1 MINSILN
8 IIPRSLFSFLIFFA
22 FNLQSEDQS
31 DADSFF
37 EREAPVYPT
46 PDNLIGWIDSRQILT
61 LNGEWS
67 YIVDPMN
74 NGLPE
79 SSFFGGFPKNK
90 TQKTGM
96 ELIEYNFETAAKIQ
110 IPGAWNAADE
120 KLFFYRGPVWLYKKF
135 KYSPKKESLTHLYIE
150 GSNFTTRIFINGS
163 IVGKFEGGYVPF
175 NFEISKHLKDGEN
188 ILLVQ
193 TDNTLNESS
202 VPTQKTDWWPWGGIV
217 GDVYIVETPKQFIRN
232 AYLQLNP
239 ENFTQALFKL
249 EMNNKF
255 VGQEISLEIPEL
267 QFSNKFITNSSGA
280 ITENIKI
287 NPQLWSPSN
296 PKLYEVII
304 SSANESIK
312 DEIGFR
318 SIKTQGQ
325 KIYLNNTEVKFKG
338 IAMHSE
344 PIGINGPAFSRE
356 HFKELLLTAK
366 ELNINFVRAAH
377 YPYTRHLAKIADQF
391 GLMLWEEVPVY
402 WNIDWDNPE
411 TLSIAKNQITRLVQR
426 DQNRA
431 SVVVWSV
438 ANETPLS
445 ESRMKFLHALLSE
458 IELTDSSRLTTAA
471 LLSGSEEQFRS
482 LVLVLALQGAKSKW
496 VDPKEKAIFKSILDQ
511 ANISIDRELNFSL
524 SIADPLGESLDLISY
539 NEYFGWYYVTFFTD
553 QMMISEGTL
562 RELMFEVMPK
572 IKISSIFNKPI
583 HISEFGA
590 GAKYG
595 NHTNKIWSEEYQ
607 AKLYKHQLEMLSNN
621 PQIQGISPWVFKD
634 FRAMLRPL
642 PGIQD
647 FYNRKGLIDENGN
660 KKEAF
665 KVLADFYE
673 NKWHQ

>member
-1 MINSILN
+1 MLK
-8 IIPRSLFSFLIFFA
+8 IIFGFLIFCSI
-22 FNLQSEDQS
+22 NLYAEDQS

-37 EREAPVYPT
+37 GREAPIYPS
-46 PDNLIGWIDSRQILT
+46 PDHLIGWIDSRQILT

-110 IPGAWNAADE
+110 IPGAWNAGDE

-135 KYSPKKESLTHLYIE
+135 NYSPKKEALTHLYIE
-150 GSNFTTRIFINGS
+150 GSNFTTKIFLNGS
-163 IVGKFEGGYVPF
+163 IVGQFEGGYVPF
-175 NFEISKHLKDGEN
+175 NFDISEHLKKGEN
-188 ILLVQ
+188 ILMVQ

-202 VPTQKTDWWPWGGIV
+202 VPTHKTDWWPWGGIV
-217 GDVYIVETPKQFIRN
+217 GDVYIVETPRKFIQN

-239 ENFTQALFKL
+239 ENLSKALFKV
-249 EMNNKF
+249 EMHHKTS
-255 VGQEISLEIPEL
+255 GQRIKLEIPEL
-267 QFSNKFITNSSGA
+267 QFKAEYKTNSAGA
-280 ITENIKI
+280 ISENIKI
-287 NPQLWSPSN
+287 NPQLWSPLS
-296 PKLYEVII
+296 PKLYEVKI
-304 SSANESIK
+304 SSEAETISDK
-312 DEIGFR
+312 IGFR
-318 SIKTQGQ
+318 SIQTKGQ
-325 KIYLNNTEVKFKG
+325 KIYLNNREIQFKG

-344 PIGINGPAFSRE
+344 PIGIPGPAFSKE
-356 HFKELLLTAK
+356 HFQKLLLTAK
-366 ELNINFVRAAH
+366 DLNINFIRAAH
-377 YPYTRHLAKIADQF
+377 YPYTRHLAKVADQL

-402 WNIDWDNPE
+402 WNIDWDNSN
-411 TLSIAKNQITRLVQR
+411 TLNIAKNQITRLVQR

-445 ESRMKFLHALLSE
+445 SSRMKFLKALLAE
-458 IELTDSSRLTTAA
+458 IEINDSSRLSTAA

-482 LVLVLALQGAKSKW
+482 LVLVLALQGSKSQW
-496 VDPKEKAIFKSILDQ
+496 VSPKEKAIFQLILDQ
-511 ANISIDRELNFSL
+511 ANIPIDSELSFSL
-524 SIADPLGESLDLISY
+524 SIDDPLGESVDLISY

-553 QMMISEGTL
+553 QMKISEGTL
-562 RELMFEVMPK
+562 RKLMFEVMPD
-572 IKISSIFNKPI
+572 IKISSSFDKPI

-647 FYNRKGLIDENGN
+647 FYNRKGLIDESGN

-673 NKWHQ
+673 NKWDK

>member
-1 MINSILN
+1 MGN
-8 IIPRSLFSFLIFFA
+8 IIISRTFFSFLLIFA
-22 FNLQSEDQS
+22 FYLHSEDQS

-37 EREAPVYPT
+37 GREAPVYPSS
-46 PDNLIGWIDSRQILT
+46 DHLIGWIDSRQIQS

-90 TQKTGM
+90 IQITGM
-96 ELIEYNFETAAKIQ
+96 ELIEYNFETASKIQ
-110 IPGAWNAADE
+110 IPGAWNAIDE
-120 KLFFYRGPVWLYKKF
+120 RLFFYRGPVWLYKKF
-135 KYSPKKESLTHLYIE
+135 NYSPKKEALTHLYIE
-150 GSNFTTRIFINGS
+150 GSNFTTKIFLNGS
-163 IVGKFEGGYVPF
+163 IVGEFEGGYVPF
-175 NFEISKHLKDGEN
+175 NFNISKYLKEGEN

-217 GDVYIVETPKQFIRN
+217 GDVYVVETPKQFIQN

-239 ENFTQALFKL
+239 DDFSEVLFKL
-249 EMNNKF
+249 KMNKESS
-255 VGQEISLEIPEL
+255 GHIIKLEIPEL
-267 QFSNKFITNSSGA
+267 QFMAEYKTNSFGA
-280 ITENIKI
+280 ISENIKI
-287 NPQLWSPSN
+287 NPQLWSPLS
-296 PKLYEVII
+296 PKLYEVKI
-304 SSANESIK
+304 SSEAETISDK
-312 DEIGFR
+312 IGFR
-318 SIKTQGQ
+318 SIQTKGQ
-325 KIYLNNTEVKFKG
+325 KIYLNNSEIQFKG

-344 PIGINGPAFSRE
+344 PIGIPGPAFSKE
-356 HFKELLLTAK
+356 HFQKLLLTAK
-366 ELNINFVRAAH
+366 DLNINFIRAAH
-377 YPYTRHLAKIADQF
+377 YPYTRHLAKVADQL

-402 WNIDWDNPE
+402 WNIDWDNSN
-411 TLSIAKNQITRLVQR
+411 TLNIAKNQITRLVQR

-445 ESRMKFLHALLSE
+445 SSRMKFLKALLAE
-458 IELTDSSRLTTAA
+458 IEINDSSRLSTAA

-482 LVLVLALQGAKSKW
+482 LVLVLALQGAKSQW
-496 VDPKEKAIFKSILDQ
+496 VSPKEKAIFQLILDQ
-511 ANISIDRELNFSL
+511 ANIPIDSELSFSL
-524 SIADPLGESLDLISY
+524 SIDDPLGESVDLISY

-562 RELMFEVMPK
+562 RKLMFEVMPD
-572 IKISSIFNKPI
+572 IKISSSFDKPI

-647 FYNRKGLIDENGN
+647 FYNRKGLIDESGN

-673 NKWHQ
+673 NKWDK

>member
-1 MINSILN
+1 MRE
-8 IIPRSLFSFLIFFA
+8 IIFSRIFFFFLTVFTISLYA
-22 FNLQSEDQS
+22 EEKS

-37 EREAPVYPT
+37 ERDAPNYPS
-46 PDNLIGWIDSRQILT
+46 PDNLIGWIDSRQIT
-61 LNGEWS
+61 SLNGEWS

-110 IPGAWNAADE
+110 IPGAWNAIDE

-135 KYSPKKESLTHLYIE
+135 NYQLKKEAITHLYIE
-150 GSNFTTRIFINGS
+150 GSNFTTKIFINGS
-163 IVGKFEGGYVPF
+163 IVGEFEGGYVPF
-175 NFEISKHLKDGEN
+175 NFDISKYLKDGEN

-193 TDNTLNESS
+193 TDNTLNKSS

-217 GDVYIVETPKQFIRN
+217 GDVYILETPKKFIQN

-239 ENFTQALFKL
+239 EKFSEALFNV
-249 EMNNKF
+249 EMNQELS
-255 VGQEISLEIPEL
+255 GQRIVLEIPEL
-267 QFSNKFITNSSGA
+267 QFKDEFITNATGFIRES
-280 ITENIKI
+280 IKI
-287 NPQLWSPSN
+287 TPQLWSPDD
-296 PKLYEVII
+296 PKLYKVII
-304 SSANESIK
+304 STDQEIIS

-318 SIKTQGQ
+318 SIKVKGQ
-325 KIYLNNTEVKFKG
+325 NIYLNNSEIQFKG
-338 IAMHSE
+338 ISMHSE
-344 PIGINGPAFSRE
+344 PVGIPGPAFSKE
-356 HFKELLLTAK
+356 HFQDLLLTAK
-366 ELNINFVRAAH
+366 DLNINFIRAAH
-377 YPYTRHLAKIADQF
+377 YPYTRHLAKVADRL

-402 WNIDWDNPE
+402 WNIDWDNSE
-411 TLSIAKNQITRLVQR
+411 TLNIATNQITRLVQR

-445 ESRMKFLHALLSE
+445 SSRMKFLNTLLSE
-458 IELTDSSRLTTAA
+458 IEVIDSTRLTTAA
-471 LLSGSEEQFRS
+471 LLSGSEEQFKA
-482 LVLVLALQGAKSKW
+482 LVLVLALKGFNSQW
-496 VDPKEKAIFKSILDQ
+496 VNPQEKAIFRFILDQ
-511 ANISIDRELNFSL
+511 ANIPIDSELNFSI
-524 SIADPLGESLDLISY
+524 SIDDPLGESVDLISY

-562 RELMFEVMPK
+562 RKLMFEIMPS
-572 IKISSIFNKPI
+572 IKISSVFNKPI

-595 NHTNKIWSEEYQ
+595 NHSNKIWSENYQ
-607 AKLYKHQLEMLSNN
+607 ASLYRHQLEMLSNN
-621 PQIQGISPWVFKD
+621 PQIKGISPWVFKD

-665 KVLADFYE
+665 DVLADFYE
-673 NKWHQ
+673 NKWNK

>member
-1 MINSILN
+1 MRE
-8 IIPRSLFSFLIFFA
+8 IIFSRIFFFFLTFFTISLYA
-22 FNLQSEDQS
+22 EEKS

-37 EREAPVYPT
+37 EREAPNYPS
-46 PDNLIGWIDSRQILT
+46 PDNLIGWIDSRQIT
-61 LNGEWS
+61 SLNGEWS

-110 IPGAWNAADE
+110 IPGAWNAIDK

-135 KYSPKKESLTHLYIE
+135 NYQLKKEAITHLYIE
-150 GSNFTTRIFINGS
+150 GSNFTTKVFINGS
-163 IVGKFEGGYVPF
+163 IVGEFEGGYVPF
-175 NFEISKHLKDGEN
+175 NFDISKYLKDGEN
-188 ILLVQ
+188 ILLVH
-193 TDNTLNESS
+193 TDNTLNKSS

-217 GDVYIVETPKQFIRN
+217 GDVYILETPKKFIQN

-239 ENFTQALFKL
+239 ENFSEALFNV
-249 EMNNKF
+249 EMNQELS
-255 VGQEISLEIPEL
+255 GQRIVLEIPEL
-267 QFSNKFITNSSGA
+267 QFKDEFLTNARGFIRES
-280 ITENIKI
+280 IKI
-287 NPQLWSPSN
+287 TPQLWSPDD
-296 PKLYEVII
+296 PKLYKVII
-304 SSANESIK
+304 STDQEIIS

-318 SIKTQGQ
+318 SIKVKGQ
-325 KIYLNNTEVKFKG
+325 NIYLNNSEIQFKG
-338 IAMHSE
+338 ISMHSE
-344 PIGINGPAFSRE
+344 PIGIPGPAFSKE
-356 HFKELLLTAK
+356 HFQDLLLTAK
-366 ELNINFVRAAH
+366 DLNINFIRAAH
-377 YPYTRHLAKIADQF
+377 YPYTRHLAKVADRL

-402 WNIDWDNPE
+402 WNIDWDNSE
-411 TLSIAKNQITRLVQR
+411 TLNIATNQITRLVQR

-445 ESRMKFLHALLSE
+445 SSRMKFLNTLLSE
-458 IELTDSSRLTTAA
+458 IEVIDSTRLTTAA
-471 LLSGSEEQFRS
+471 LLSGSEEQFKA
-482 LVLVLALQGAKSKW
+482 LVLVLALKGFNSQW
-496 VDPKEKAIFKSILDQ
+496 VNPQEKAIFQFILDQ
-511 ANISIDRELNFSL
+511 ANIPIDSELNFSI
-524 SIADPLGESLDLISY
+524 SIDDPLGESVDLISY

-562 RELMFEVMPK
+562 RKLMFEIMPS
-572 IKISSIFNKPI
+572 IKISSFFNKPI

-595 NHTNKIWSEEYQ
+595 NHSNKIWSEEYQ

-621 PQIQGISPWVFKD
+621 PQIKGISPWVFKD

-647 FYNRKGLIDENGN
+647 FYNRKGLIDEHGN

-665 KVLADFYE
+665 AVLADFYE
-673 NKWHQ
+673 NKWEK

>member
-1 MINSILN
+1 MRE
-8 IIPRSLFSFLIFFA
+8 IIFSRIFFFFLTVFTISLYA
-22 FNLQSEDQS
+22 EEKS

-37 EREAPVYPT
+37 ERDAPNYPS
-46 PDNLIGWIDSRQILT
+46 PDNLIGWIDSRQIT
-61 LNGEWS
+61 SLNGEWS

-110 IPGAWNAADE
+110 IPGAWNAVDK

-135 KYSPKKESLTHLYIE
+135 NYQLKKEAITHLYIE
-150 GSNFTTRIFINGS
+150 GSNFTTKIFINGS
-163 IVGKFEGGYVPF
+163 IVGEFEGGYVPF
-175 NFEISKHLKDGEN
+175 NFDISKYLKDGEN

-193 TDNTLNESS
+193 TDNTLNKSS

-217 GDVYIVETPKQFIRN
+217 GDVYILETPKKFIQN

-239 ENFTQALFKL
+239 EKFSEALFNV
-249 EMNNKF
+249 EMNQKLS
-255 VGQEISLEIPEL
+255 GQRIVLEIPEL
-267 QFSNKFITNSSGA
+267 QFKDEFITNGTGFIRES
-280 ITENIKI
+280 IKI
-287 NPQLWSPSN
+287 TPQLWSPDD
-296 PKLYEVII
+296 PKLYKVII
-304 SSANESIK
+304 STDQEIIS

-318 SIKTQGQ
+318 SIKVKGQ
-325 KIYLNNTEVKFKG
+325 NIYLNNSEIQFKG
-338 IAMHSE
+338 ISMHSE
-344 PIGINGPAFSRE
+344 PIGIPGPAFSKE
-356 HFKELLLTAK
+356 HFQDLLLTAK
-366 ELNINFVRAAH
+366 DLNINFIRAAH
-377 YPYTRHLAKIADQF
+377 YPYTRHLAKVADRL

-402 WNIDWDNPE
+402 WNIDWDNSE
-411 TLSIAKNQITRLVQR
+411 TLNIATNQITRLVQR

-445 ESRMKFLHALLSE
+445 SSRMKFLKTLLSE
-458 IELTDSSRLTTAA
+458 IEAIDSTRLTTAA
-471 LLSGSEEQFRS
+471 LLSGSEEEFKA
-482 LVLVLALQGAKSKW
+482 LVLVLALQGVNSQW
-496 VDPKEKAIFKSILDQ
+496 VNPSEKAIFQFILDQ
-511 ANISIDRELNFSL
+511 ANIPIDSELNFSI
-524 SIADPLGESLDLISY
+524 SIDDPLGESVDLISY

-553 QMMISEGTL
+553 QMMIPEGTL
-562 RELMFEVMPK
+562 RKLMFEVMPN
-572 IKISSIFNKPI
+572 IKISSVFNKPI

-595 NHTNKIWSEEYQ
+595 NHSNKIWSEEYQ
-607 AKLYKHQLEMLSNN
+607 ARLYRHQLEMLSNN
-621 PQIQGISPWVFKD
+621 PQIKGISPWVFKD

-665 KVLADFYE
+665 DVLADFYE
-673 NKWHQ
+673 NKWNK

>member
-1 MINSILN
+1 MGN
-8 IIPRSLFSFLIFFA
+8 IIISRTFFSFLLIFA
-22 FNLQSEDQS
+22 FYLHSEDQS

-37 EREAPVYPT
+37 GREAPVYPSS
-46 PDNLIGWIDSRQILT
+46 DHLIGWIDSRQIQS

-90 TQKTGM
+90 IQKTGM
-96 ELIEYNFETAAKIQ
+96 ELIEYNFETASKIQ
-110 IPGAWNAADE
+110 IPGAWNAIDE
-120 KLFFYRGPVWLYKKF
+120 RLFFYRGPVWLYKKF
-135 KYSPKKESLTHLYIE
+135 NYSPKKEALTHLYIE
-150 GSNFTTRIFINGS
+150 GSNFTTKIFLNGS
-163 IVGKFEGGYVPF
+163 IVGEFEGGYVPF
-175 NFEISKHLKDGEN
+175 NFNISKYLKEGEN

-217 GDVYIVETPKQFIRN
+217 GDVYVVETPKQFIQN

-239 ENFTQALFKL
+239 DDFSEVLFKL
-249 EMNNKF
+249 EMNKESS
-255 VGQEISLEIPEL
+255 GHMIKLEIPEL
-267 QFSNKFITNSSGA
+267 QFKAEYKTNSLGA
-280 ITENIKI
+280 ISENIKI
-287 NPQLWSPSN
+287 NPQLWSPLS
-296 PKLYEVII
+296 PKLYEVKI
-304 SSANESIK
+304 SSEAETISDK
-312 DEIGFR
+312 IGFR
-318 SIKTQGQ
+318 SIQTKGQ
-325 KIYLNNTEVKFKG
+325 KIYLNNSEIQFKG

-344 PIGINGPAFSRE
+344 PIGIPGPAFSKE
-356 HFKELLLTAK
+356 HFQKLLLTAK
-366 ELNINFVRAAH
+366 DLNINFIRAAH
-377 YPYTRHLAKIADQF
+377 YPYTRHLAKVADQL

-402 WNIDWDNPE
+402 WNIDWDNSN
-411 TLSIAKNQITRLVQR
+411 TLNIAKNQIKRLVQR

-445 ESRMKFLHALLSE
+445 SSRMKFLKALLAE
-458 IELTDSSRLTTAA
+458 IEINDSSRLSTAA

-482 LVLVLALQGAKSKW
+482 LVLVLALQGAKSQW
-496 VDPKEKAIFKSILDQ
+496 VSPKEKAIFQLILDQ
-511 ANISIDRELNFSL
+511 ANIPIDSELSFSL
-524 SIADPLGESLDLISY
+524 SIDDPLGESVDLISY

-562 RELMFEVMPK
+562 RKLMFEVMPD
-572 IKISSIFNKPI
+572 IKISSSFDKPI

-647 FYNRKGLIDENGN
+647 FYNRKGLIDESGN

-673 NKWHQ
+673 NKWDK

>member
-1 MINSILN
+1 MRE
-8 IIPRSLFSFLIFFA
+8 IIFSRIFFFFLTFFTISLYA
-22 FNLQSEDQS
+22 EEKS

-37 EREAPVYPT
+37 EREAPNYPS
-46 PDNLIGWIDSRQILT
+46 PDNLIGWIDSRQIT
-61 LNGEWS
+61 SLNGEWS

-110 IPGAWNAADE
+110 IPGAWNAIDK

-135 KYSPKKESLTHLYIE
+135 NYQLKKEAITHLYIE
-150 GSNFTTRIFINGS
+150 GSNFTTKVFINGS
-163 IVGKFEGGYVPF
+163 IVGEFEGGYVPF
-175 NFEISKHLKDGEN
+175 NFDISKYLKDGEN
-188 ILLVQ
+188 ILLVH
-193 TDNTLNESS
+193 TDNTLNKSS

-217 GDVYIVETPKQFIRN
+217 GDVYILETPKKFIQN

-239 ENFTQALFKL
+239 ENFSEALFNV
-249 EMNNKF
+249 EMNQELS
-255 VGQEISLEIPEL
+255 GQRIVLEIPEL
-267 QFSNKFITNSSGA
+267 QFKDEFLTNARGFIRES
-280 ITENIKI
+280 IKI
-287 NPQLWSPSN
+287 TPQLWSPDD
-296 PKLYEVII
+296 PKLYKVII
-304 SSANESIK
+304 STDQEIIS

-318 SIKTQGQ
+318 SIKVKGQ
-325 KIYLNNTEVKFKG
+325 NIYLNNSEIQFKG
-338 IAMHSE
+338 ISMHSE
-344 PIGINGPAFSRE
+344 PIGIPGPAFSKE
-356 HFKELLLTAK
+356 HFQDLLLTAK
-366 ELNINFVRAAH
+366 DLNINFIRAAH
-377 YPYTRHLAKIADQF
+377 YPYTRHLAKVADRL

-402 WNIDWDNPE
+402 WNIDWDNSE
-411 TLSIAKNQITRLVQR
+411 TLNIATNQITRLVQR

-445 ESRMKFLHALLSE
+445 SSRMKFLNTLLSE
-458 IELTDSSRLTTAA
+458 IEVIDSTRLTTAA
-471 LLSGSEEQFRS
+471 LLSGSEEQFKA
-482 LVLVLALQGAKSKW
+482 LVLVLALKGFNSQW
-496 VDPKEKAIFKSILDQ
+496 VNPQEKAIFQFILDQ
-511 ANISIDRELNFSL
+511 ANIPIDSELNFSI
-524 SIADPLGESLDLISY
+524 SIDDPLGESVDLISY

-562 RELMFEVMPK
+562 RKLMFEIMPS
-572 IKISSIFNKPI
+572 IKISSFFNKPI

-595 NHTNKIWSEEYQ
+595 NHSNKIWSEEYQ

-621 PQIQGISPWVFKD
+621 PQIKGISPWVFKD

-647 FYNRKGLIDENGN
+647 FYNRKGLIDESGN

-665 KVLADFYE
+665 AVLADFYE
-673 NKWHQ
+673 NKWEK

>member
-1 MINSILN
+1 MIRPSQKHLYRAIFGYLIIFTLN
-8 IIPRSLFSFLIFFA
+8 LY
-22 FNLQSEDQS
+22 SEDQS

-37 EREAPVYPT
+37 KREAPVYPV
-46 PDNLIGWIDSRQILT
+46 PDHLIGWIDSRQILT

-90 TQKTGM
+90 IQKTGM

-110 IPGAWNAADE
+110 IPGAWNAEDE

-135 KYSPKKESLTHLYIE
+135 NYSPKKEALTHLYIE
-150 GSNFTTRIFINGS
+150 GSNFTSKVFLNGS
-163 IVGKFEGGYVPF
+163 IVGEFVGGYVPF
-175 NFEISKHLKDGEN
+175 NFNISKYLKEGEN

-193 TDNTLNESS
+193 TDNTLSESS
-202 VPTQKTDWWPWGGIV
+202 VPTQKTDWWPWGGII
-217 GDVYIVETPKQFIRN
+217 GDVYVVETPKQFIQN

-239 ENFTQALFKL
+239 DNLSEALFKL
-249 EMNNKF
+249 EMNEESSGHMIK
-255 VGQEISLEIPEL
+255 LEIPEL
-267 QFSNKFITNSSGA
+267 KFKAEYKTNSLGA
-280 ITENIKI
+280 ITETIKI
-287 NPQLWSPSN
+287 NPQLWSPLN
-296 PKLYEVII
+296 PKLYEVKI
-304 SSANESIK
+304 SSDAETISDK
-312 DEIGFR
+312 IGFR
-318 SIKTQGQ
+318 SIKTSGQ
-325 KIYLNNTEVKFKG
+325 KIYLNNYEIQFKG

-344 PIGINGPAFSRE
+344 PIGIAGPAFSKA
-356 HFKELLLTAK
+356 HFQKLLLTAK
-366 ELNINFVRAAH
+366 DLNINFIRAAH
-377 YPYTRHLAKIADQF
+377 YPYTRHLAKVADQL

-402 WNIDWDNPE
+402 WNIDWGNSK
-411 TLSIAKNQITRLVQR
+411 TLNIAKNQITRLVQR

-445 ESRMKFLHALLSE
+445 SSRMKFLNALLAE
-458 IELTDSSRLTTAA
+458 IELDDSSRLSTAA

-482 LVLVLALQGAKSKW
+482 LVLVLALQGAKSQW
-496 VDPKEKAIFKSILDQ
+496 VSPKEKAIFRLILDQ
-511 ANISIDRELNFSL
+511 AKIPIESELSFSL
-524 SIADPLGESLDLISY
+524 SIDDPLGESVDLISY
-539 NEYFGWYYVTFFTD
+539 NEYFGWYYVTFFTE

-562 RELMFEVMPK
+562 RKLMFEVMPD
-572 IKISSIFNKPI
+572 IKISSSFDKPI

-647 FYNRKGLIDENGN
+647 FYNRKGLIDEDGN

-665 KVLADFYE
+665 EVLADFYK
-673 NKWHQ
+673 NKWNK

>member
-1 MINSILN
+1 MLK
-8 IIPRSLFSFLIFFA
+8 IIFGFLIFCSI
-22 FNLQSEDQS
+22 NLYAEDQS

-37 EREAPVYPT
+37 GREAPIYPS
-46 PDNLIGWIDSRQILT
+46 PDHLIGWIDSRQILT

-110 IPGAWNAADE
+110 IPGAWNAGDE

-135 KYSPKKESLTHLYIE
+135 NYSPKKEALTHLYIE
-150 GSNFTTRIFINGS
+150 GSNFTTKIFLNGS
-163 IVGKFEGGYVPF
+163 IVGQFEGGYVPF
-175 NFEISKHLKDGEN
+175 NFDISEHLKKGEN
-188 ILLVQ
+188 ILMVQ

-202 VPTQKTDWWPWGGIV
+202 VPTHKTDWWPWGGIV
-217 GDVYIVETPKQFIRN
+217 GDVYIVETPRKFIQN

-239 ENFTQALFKL
+239 ENLSKALFKV
-249 EMNNKF
+249 EMHHKTS
-255 VGQEISLEIPEL
+255 GQRIKLEIPEL
-267 QFSNKFITNSSGA
+267 QFKAEYKTNSAGA
-280 ITENIKI
+280 ISENIKI
-287 NPQLWSPSN
+287 NPQLWSPLS
-296 PKLYEVII
+296 PKLYEVKI
-304 SSANESIK
+304 SSEAETISDK
-312 DEIGFR
+312 IGFR
-318 SIKTQGQ
+318 SIQTKGQ
-325 KIYLNNTEVKFKG
+325 KIYLNNSEIQFKG

-344 PIGINGPAFSRE
+344 PIGIPGPAFSKV
-356 HFKELLLTAK
+356 HFQKLLLTAK
-366 ELNINFVRAAH
+366 DLNINFIRAAH
-377 YPYTRHLAKIADQF
+377 YPYTRHLAIVADQL

-402 WNIDWDNPE
+402 WNIDWDNSN
-411 TLSIAKNQITRLVQR
+411 TFNIAKNQITRLVQR

-445 ESRMKFLHALLSE
+445 SSRMKFLKALLAE
-458 IELTDSSRLTTAA
+458 IEINDSSRLSTAA

-482 LVLVLALQGAKSKW
+482 LVLVLALQGSKSQW
-496 VDPKEKAIFKSILDQ
+496 VSPKEKAIFQLILDQ
-511 ANISIDRELNFSL
+511 ANIPIDSELSFSL
-524 SIADPLGESLDLISY
+524 SIDDPLGESVDLISY

-553 QMMISEGTL
+553 QMKISEGTL
-562 RELMFEVMPK
+562 RKLMFEVMPD
-572 IKISSIFNKPI
+572 IKISSSFDKPI

-647 FYNRKGLIDENGN
+647 FYNRKGLIDEKGN

-665 KVLADFYE
+665 EVLADFYE
-673 NKWHQ
+673 NKWHK

>member
-1 MINSILN
+1 MISRIFCFFLAVFT
-8 IIPRSLFSFLIFFA
+8 ISLY
-22 FNLQSEDQS
+22 SEDKS

-37 EREAPVYPT
+37 EREAPNYPS
-46 PDNLIGWIDSRQILT
+46 PDNLIGWIDSRQITT

-96 ELIEYNFETAAKIQ
+96 ELIEYNFDTAAKIQ
-110 IPGAWNAADE
+110 IPGAWNAIDK

-135 KYSPKKESLTHLYIE
+135 NYQPKKEAITHLYIE
-150 GSNFTTRIFINGS
+150 GSNFTTKIFINGS
-163 IVGKFEGGYVPF
+163 IIGEFEGGYVPF
-175 NFEISKHLKDGEN
+175 NFDISKHLKNGEN

-193 TDNTLNESS
+193 TDNTLNQSS

-217 GDVYIVETPKQFIRN
+217 GDVYIVETPKKFIQN

-239 ENFTQALFKL
+239 ENFSEALFKL
-249 EMNNKF
+249 EMNQGLS
-255 VGQEISLEIPEL
+255 GQRIVLEIPEL
-267 QFSNKFITNSSGA
+267 QFKDEFITNTAGFIRESIIIA
-280 ITENIKI
+280 
-287 NPQLWSPSN
+287 PRLWSPTD
-296 PKLYEVII
+296 PKLYKVII
-304 SSANESIK
+304 SSDQETIS

-318 SIKTQGQ
+318 SIKVEGQ
-325 KIYLNNTEVKFKG
+325 NIYLNNSEIQFKG

-344 PIGINGPAFSRE
+344 PIGIPGPAFSKE
-356 HFKELLLTAK
+356 HFQDLLLMAK
-366 ELNINFVRAAH
+366 DLNINFIRAAH
-377 YPYTRHLAKIADQF
+377 YPYTRHLAKVADRL

-402 WNIDWDNPE
+402 WNIDWDNSE
-411 TLSIAKNQITRLVQR
+411 TLNIAINQIKRLVQR

-445 ESRMKFLHALLSE
+445 SSRMKFLNTLLSE
-458 IELTDSSRLTTAA
+458 IETIDSTRLTTAA
-471 LLSGSEEQFRS
+471 LLSGSEEQFKA
-482 LVLVLALQGAKSKW
+482 LVLVLALQGVKSQW
-496 VDPKEKAIFKSILDQ
+496 VNPQEKAIFQFILDQ
-511 ANISIDRELNFSL
+511 ANIPIDSELNFSI
-524 SIADPLGESLDLISY
+524 SIDDPLGESVDLISY

-553 QMMISEGTL
+553 QMMIPEGTL
-562 RELMFEVMPK
+562 RKLMFEVLPN
-572 IKISSIFNKPI
+572 IKINSVFNKPI

-595 NHTNKIWSEEYQ
+595 NHSNKIWSEEYQ
-607 AKLYKHQLEMLSNN
+607 ARLYRHQLEMLSNN
-621 PQIQGISPWVFKD
+621 PQIKGISPWVFKD

-660 KKEAF
+660 KKAAF
-665 KVLADFYE
+665 DVLADFYE
-673 NKWHQ
+673 NKWNK

>member
-1 MINSILN
+1 MRE
-8 IIPRSLFSFLIFFA
+8 IIFSRIFFFFLTVFTISLYA
-22 FNLQSEDQS
+22 EEKS

-37 EREAPVYPT
+37 EREAPNYPS
-46 PDNLIGWIDSRQILT
+46 PDNLIGWIDSREIT
-61 LNGEWS
+61 SLNGEWS

-110 IPGAWNAADE
+110 IPGAWNAIDK

-135 KYSPKKESLTHLYIE
+135 NYQRKKEAITHLYIE
-150 GSNFTTRIFINGS
+150 GSNFTTKIFLNGS
-163 IVGKFEGGYVPF
+163 IVGEFEGGYVPF
-175 NFEISKHLKDGEN
+175 NFDISKYVKDGEN

-193 TDNTLNESS
+193 TDNTLNQSS

-217 GDVYIVETPKQFIRN
+217 GDVYILETPKKFIQN

-239 ENFTQALFKL
+239 EKFSEAFFNV
-249 EMNNKF
+249 EMNQELS
-255 VGQEISLEIPEL
+255 GQRIVLEIPEL
-267 QFSNKFITNSSGA
+267 QFKDEFITNATGFIRES
-280 ITENIKI
+280 IKI
-287 NPQLWSPSN
+287 APQLWSPDD
-296 PKLYEVII
+296 PKLYKVLISTDQEII
-304 SSANESIK
+304 S

-318 SIKTQGQ
+318 SIKVKGQ
-325 KIYLNNTEVKFKG
+325 NIYLNNSEIQFKG
-338 IAMHSE
+338 ISMHSE
-344 PIGINGPAFSRE
+344 PIGIPGPAFSKE
-356 HFKELLLTAK
+356 HFQDLLLTAK
-366 ELNINFVRAAH
+366 DLNINFIRAAH
-377 YPYTRHLAKIADQF
+377 YPYTRHLAKVADRL

-402 WNIDWDNPE
+402 WNIDWDNSE
-411 TLSIAKNQITRLVQR
+411 TLNIATNQITRLVQR

-445 ESRMKFLHALLSE
+445 SSRMKFLNTLLSE
-458 IELTDSSRLTTAA
+458 IEVIDSTRLTTAA
-471 LLSGSEEQFRS
+471 LLSGSEEQFKA
-482 LVLVLALQGAKSKW
+482 LVLVLALKGFNSQW
-496 VDPKEKAIFKSILDQ
+496 VNPQEKAIFQFILDQ
-511 ANISIDRELNFSL
+511 ANIPIDSELNFSI
-524 SIADPLGESLDLISY
+524 SIDDPLGESVDLISY

-562 RELMFEVMPK
+562 RKLMFEIMPS
-572 IKISSIFNKPI
+572 IKISSVFNKPI

-595 NHTNKIWSEEYQ
+595 NHSNKIWSENYQ
-607 AKLYKHQLEMLSNN
+607 ASLYRHQLEMLSNN
-621 PQIQGISPWVFKD
+621 PQIKGISPWVFKD

-665 KVLADFYE
+665 DVLADFYE
-673 NKWHQ
+673 NKWNK

>member
-1 MINSILN
+1 MREIIFSRILFFFVTVFT
-8 IIPRSLFSFLIFFA
+8 ISLYA
-22 FNLQSEDQS
+22 EEKS

-37 EREAPVYPT
+37 EREAPNYPS
-46 PDNLIGWIDSRQILT
+46 PDNLIGWIDSREIT
-61 LNGEWS
+61 SLNGEWS

-110 IPGAWNAADE
+110 IPGAWNAIDK

-135 KYSPKKESLTHLYIE
+135 NYQRKKEAITHLYIE
-150 GSNFTTRIFINGS
+150 GSNFTTKIFLNGS
-163 IVGKFEGGYVPF
+163 IVGEFEGGYVPF
-175 NFEISKHLKDGEN
+175 NFDISKYVKDGEN

-193 TDNTLNESS
+193 TDNMLNQSS

-217 GDVYIVETPKQFIRN
+217 GDVYILETPKKFIQN

-239 ENFTQALFKL
+239 EKFSEALFNV
-249 EMNNKF
+249 EMNQELS
-255 VGQEISLEIPEL
+255 GQRIVLEIPEL
-267 QFSNKFITNSSGA
+267 QFKDEFITNATGFIRES
-280 ITENIKI
+280 IKI
-287 NPQLWSPSN
+287 APQLWSPDD
-296 PKLYEVII
+296 PKLYKVLISTDQEII
-304 SSANESIK
+304 S

-318 SIKTQGQ
+318 SIKVRGQ
-325 KIYLNNTEVKFKG
+325 NIYLNNSEIQFKG
-338 IAMHSE
+338 ISMHSE
-344 PIGINGPAFSRE
+344 PIGIPGPAFSKE
-356 HFKELLLTAK
+356 HFQDLLLTAK
-366 ELNINFVRAAH
+366 DLNINFIRAAH
-377 YPYTRHLAKIADQF
+377 YPYTRHLAKVADRL

-402 WNIDWDNPE
+402 WNIDWDNSE
-411 TLSIAKNQITRLVQR
+411 TLNIATNQITRLVQR

-445 ESRMKFLHALLSE
+445 SSRMKFLNTLLSE
-458 IELTDSSRLTTAA
+458 IEVIDSTRLTTAA
-471 LLSGSEEQFRS
+471 LLSGSEEQFKA
-482 LVLVLALQGAKSKW
+482 LVLVLALKGFNSQW
-496 VDPKEKAIFKSILDQ
+496 VNPQEKAIFQFILDQ
-511 ANISIDRELNFSL
+511 ANIPIDSKLNFSI
-524 SIADPLGESLDLISY
+524 SIDDPLGESVDLISY

-562 RELMFEVMPK
+562 RKLMFEIMPS
-572 IKISSIFNKPI
+572 IKISSVFNKPI

-595 NHTNKIWSEEYQ
+595 NHSNKIWSENYQ
-607 AKLYKHQLEMLSNN
+607 ASLYRHQLEMLSNN
-621 PQIQGISPWVFKD
+621 PQIKGISPWVFKD

-665 KVLADFYE
+665 DVLADFYE
-673 NKWHQ
+673 NKWNK

>member
-1 MINSILN
+1 MIRPSQKHLYRAIFGYLIIFTLN
-8 IIPRSLFSFLIFFA
+8 LY
-22 FNLQSEDQS
+22 SEDQS

-37 EREAPVYPT
+37 KREAPVYPA
-46 PDNLIGWIDSRQILT
+46 PDHLIGWIDSRQILT

-90 TQKTGM
+90 IQKTGM

-110 IPGAWNAADE
+110 IPGAWNAEDE

-135 KYSPKKESLTHLYIE
+135 NYSPKKEALTHLYIE
-150 GSNFTTRIFINGS
+150 GSNFTSKVFLNGS
-163 IVGKFEGGYVPF
+163 IVGEFVGGYVPF
-175 NFEISKHLKDGEN
+175 NFNISKYLKEGEN

-202 VPTQKTDWWPWGGIV
+202 VPTQKTDWWPWGGII
-217 GDVYIVETPKQFIRN
+217 GDVYVVETPKQFIQN

-239 ENFTQALFKL
+239 DNLSEALFKL
-249 EMNNKF
+249 EMNEESSGHMIK
-255 VGQEISLEIPEL
+255 LEIPEL
-267 QFSNKFITNSSGA
+267 KFKAEYKTNSLGA
-280 ITENIKI
+280 ITETIKI
-287 NPQLWSPSN
+287 NPQLWSPLN
-296 PKLYEVII
+296 PKLYEVKI
-304 SSANESIK
+304 SSDAETISDK
-312 DEIGFR
+312 IGFR
-318 SIKTQGQ
+318 SIKTSGQ
-325 KIYLNNTEVKFKG
+325 KIYLNNYEIQFKG

-344 PIGINGPAFSRE
+344 PIGIAGPAFSKA
-356 HFKELLLTAK
+356 HFQKLLLTAK
-366 ELNINFVRAAH
+366 DLNINFIRAAH
-377 YPYTRHLAKIADQF
+377 YPYTRHLAKVADQL

-402 WNIDWDNPE
+402 WNIDWDNSN
-411 TLSIAKNQITRLVQR
+411 TLNIAKNQITRLVQR

-445 ESRMKFLHALLSE
+445 SSRMKFLNALLAE
-458 IELTDSSRLTTAA
+458 IELDDSSRLSTAA

-482 LVLVLALQGAKSKW
+482 LVLVLALQGAKSQW
-496 VDPKEKAIFKSILDQ
+496 VSPKEKAIFRLILDQ
-511 ANISIDRELNFSL
+511 AKIPIESELSFSL
-524 SIADPLGESLDLISY
+524 SIDDPLGESVDLISY
-539 NEYFGWYYVTFFTD
+539 NEYFGWYYVTFFTE

-562 RELMFEVMPK
+562 RKLMFEVMPD
-572 IKISSIFNKPI
+572 IKISSSFDKPI

-647 FYNRKGLIDENGN
+647 FYNRKGLIDEDGN

-665 KVLADFYE
+665 EVLADFYK
-673 NKWHQ
+673 NKWNK

>member
-1 MINSILN
+1 MIS
-8 IIPRSLFSFLIFFA
+8 RIFFFFLA
-22 FNLQSEDQS
+22 VFTISLYSEDKS

-37 EREAPVYPT
+37 EREAPNYPS
-46 PDNLIGWIDSRQILT
+46 PDNLIGWIDSRQITT

-96 ELIEYNFETAAKIQ
+96 ELIEYNFDTAAKIQ
-110 IPGAWNAADE
+110 IPGAWNAIDK

-135 KYSPKKESLTHLYIE
+135 NYQPKKEAITHLYIE
-150 GSNFTTRIFINGS
+150 GSNFTTKIFINGS
-163 IVGKFEGGYVPF
+163 IIGEFEGGYVPF
-175 NFEISKHLKDGEN
+175 NFDISKHLKNGEN

-193 TDNTLNESS
+193 TDNTLNQSS

-217 GDVYIVETPKQFIRN
+217 GDVYIVETPKKFIQN

-239 ENFTQALFKL
+239 ENFSEALFKL
-249 EMNNKF
+249 EMNQELS
-255 VGQEISLEIPEL
+255 GQRIVLEIPEL
-267 QFSNKFITNSSGA
+267 QFKDEFITNTAGFIRESIIIA
-280 ITENIKI
+280 
-287 NPQLWSPSN
+287 PRLWSPTD
-296 PKLYEVII
+296 PKLYKVII
-304 SSANESIK
+304 SSDQEIIS

-318 SIKTQGQ
+318 SIKVEGQ
-325 KIYLNNTEVKFKG
+325 NIYLNNSEIQFKG

-344 PIGINGPAFSRE
+344 PIGIPGPAFSKE
-356 HFKELLLTAK
+356 HFQDLLLMAK
-366 ELNINFVRAAH
+366 DLNINFIRAAH
-377 YPYTRHLAKIADQF
+377 YPYTRHLAKVADRL

-402 WNIDWDNPE
+402 WNIDWDNSE
-411 TLSIAKNQITRLVQR
+411 TLNIAINQIKRLVQR

-445 ESRMKFLHALLSE
+445 SSRMEFLNTLLSE
-458 IELTDSSRLTTAA
+458 IEAIDSTRLTTAA
-471 LLSGSEEQFRS
+471 LLSGSEEQFKA
-482 LVLVLALQGAKSKW
+482 LVLVLALQGVKSQW
-496 VDPKEKAIFKSILDQ
+496 VNPQEKAIFQFILDQ
-511 ANISIDRELNFSL
+511 ANIPIDSELNFSI
-524 SIADPLGESLDLISY
+524 SIDDPLGKSVDLISY
-539 NEYFGWYYVTFFTD
+539 NEYFGWYYVTFFAD
-553 QMMISEGTL
+553 QMMIPEGTL
-562 RELMFEVMPK
+562 RKLMFEVLPN
-572 IKISSIFNKPI
+572 IKISSVFNKPI

-595 NHTNKIWSEEYQ
+595 NHSNKIWSEEYQ
-607 AKLYKHQLEMLSNN
+607 ARLYRHQLEMLSNN
-621 PQIQGISPWVFKD
+621 PQIKGISPWVFKD

-660 KKEAF
+660 KKAAF
-665 KVLADFYE
+665 DVLADFYE
-673 NKWHQ
+673 NKWNK

>member
-1 MINSILN
+1 MGN
-8 IIPRSLFSFLIFFA
+8 IIISRTFFSFLLIFA
-22 FNLQSEDQS
+22 FYLHSEDQS

-37 EREAPVYPT
+37 GREAPVYPSS
-46 PDNLIGWIDSRQILT
+46 DHLIGWIDSRQIQS

-90 TQKTGM
+90 IQKTGM
-96 ELIEYNFETAAKIQ
+96 ELIEYNFETASKIQ
-110 IPGAWNAADE
+110 IPGAWNAIDE
-120 KLFFYRGPVWLYKKF
+120 RLFFYRGPVWLYKKF
-135 KYSPKKESLTHLYIE
+135 NYSPKKEALTHLYIE
-150 GSNFTTRIFINGS
+150 GSNFTTKIFLNGS
-163 IVGKFEGGYVPF
+163 IIGEFEGGYVPF
-175 NFEISKHLKDGEN
+175 NFNISKYLKEGEN

-193 TDNTLNESS
+193 TDNTLDESS

-217 GDVYIVETPKQFIRN
+217 GDVYVVETPKQFIQN

-239 ENFTQALFKL
+239 DDFSAVLFKL
-249 EMNNKF
+249 EMNKESS
-255 VGQEISLEIPEL
+255 GHIIKLEIPEL
-267 QFSNKFITNSSGA
+267 QFTAEYKTNSLGA
-280 ITENIKI
+280 ISENIKI
-287 NPQLWSPSN
+287 NPQLWSPLS
-296 PKLYEVII
+296 PKLYEVKI
-304 SSANESIK
+304 SSEAETISDK
-312 DEIGFR
+312 IGFR
-318 SIKTQGQ
+318 SIQTKGQ
-325 KIYLNNTEVKFKG
+325 KIYLNNSEIQFKG

-344 PIGINGPAFSRE
+344 PIGIPGPAFSKE
-356 HFKELLLTAK
+356 HFQKLLLTAK
-366 ELNINFVRAAH
+366 DLNINFIRAAH
-377 YPYTRHLAKIADQF
+377 YPYTRHLAKVADQL

-402 WNIDWDNPE
+402 WNIDWDNSN
-411 TLSIAKNQITRLVQR
+411 TLNIAKNQITRLVQR

-445 ESRMKFLHALLSE
+445 SSRMKFLKTLLDE
-458 IELTDSSRLTTAA
+458 IEINDSSRLSTAA

-482 LVLVLALQGAKSKW
+482 LVLVLALQGSKSQW
-496 VDPKEKAIFKSILDQ
+496 VTPKEKAIFQLILDQ
-511 ANISIDRELNFSL
+511 ANIPIDSELSFSL
-524 SIADPLGESLDLISY
+524 SIDDPLGESVDLISY

-553 QMMISEGTL
+553 QMKISEGTL
-562 RELMFEVMPK
+562 RKLMFEVMPD
-572 IKISSIFNKPI
+572 IKISSSFNKPI

-665 KVLADFYE
+665 DVLADFYE
-673 NKWHQ
+673 NKWNK

>member
-1 MINSILN
+1 VREIIFSRILFFFLTVF
-8 IIPRSLFSFLIFFA
+8 IISLYA
-22 FNLQSEDQS
+22 EEQS
-31 DADSFF
+31 DAYSFF
-37 EREAPVYPT
+37 EREAPNYPA
-46 PDNLIGWIDSRQILT
+46 PDNLIGWIDARRITS

-110 IPGAWNAADE
+110 IPGAWNAIDK

-135 KYSPKKESLTHLYIE
+135 NYQRKKEAITHLYIE
-150 GSNFTTRIFINGS
+150 GSNFTTKIFINGS
-163 IVGKFEGGYVPF
+163 IVGEFEGGYVPF
-175 NFEISKHLKDGEN
+175 NFDISKYLKDGEN

-193 TDNTLNESS
+193 TDNTLNQSS

-217 GDVYIVETPKQFIRN
+217 GDVYILETPKKFIQN

-239 ENFTQALFKL
+239 EKFSEALFNV
-249 EMNNKF
+249 EMNQKLS
-255 VGQEISLEIPEL
+255 GQRIVLEIPEL
-267 QFSNKFITNSSGA
+267 QFKDEFITNATGFIRES
-280 ITENIKI
+280 IKI
-287 NPQLWSPSN
+287 TPQLWSPDD
-296 PKLYEVII
+296 PKLYKVII
-304 SSANESIK
+304 STDQEIIS

-318 SIKTQGQ
+318 SIKVKGQ
-325 KIYLNNTEVKFKG
+325 NIYLNNSEIQFKG
-338 IAMHSE
+338 ISMHSE
-344 PIGINGPAFSRE
+344 PIGIPGPAFSKE
-356 HFKELLLTAK
+356 HFQDLLLAAK
-366 ELNINFVRAAH
+366 DLNINFIRAAH
-377 YPYTRHLAKIADQF
+377 YPYTRHLAKVADRL

-402 WNIDWDNPE
+402 WNIDWDNSE
-411 TLSIAKNQITRLVQR
+411 TLNIATNQITRLVQR
-426 DQNRA
+426 DKNRA

-445 ESRMKFLHALLSE
+445 SSRMKFLNTLLSE
-458 IELTDSSRLTTAA
+458 IEAIDSTRLTTAA
-471 LLSGSEEQFRS
+471 LLSGSEEQFKA
-482 LVLVLALQGAKSKW
+482 LVLVLALKGFNSQW
-496 VDPKEKAIFKSILDQ
+496 VNPQEKAIFQFILDQ
-511 ANISIDRELNFSL
+511 ANIPIDSELNFSI
-524 SIADPLGESLDLISY
+524 SIDDPLGESVDLISY

-562 RELMFEVMPK
+562 RKLMFEIMPS
-572 IKISSIFNKPI
+572 IKISSVFNKPI

-595 NHTNKIWSEEYQ
+595 NHSNKIWSEEYQ

-621 PQIQGISPWVFKD
+621 PQIKGISPWVFKD

-665 KVLADFYE
+665 AVLADFYE
-673 NKWHQ
+673 NKWEK